1 MRKILP
7 WSLVGLLIVVSVA
20 GCSREKAERRREA
33 AIERPAASAPSKTP
47 AADSGKASSPAG
59 AVTTPPTTLAPPDS
73 GRSSESLDDLSNALV
88 RWGVKATVN
97 GETPHI
103 PSVWVMMLRPYHD
116 IWLGDPAKPEV
127 FLTFDAGYEGGYT
140 PHLLDVLKAEGVK
153 AAFFLSGHYVTGQPV
168 LVKRMVAEG
177 HIVGSHG
184 YSHRSMPTLEVPVMR
199 TEIVSVADKFKALTG
214 KDMHYFRPPS
224 GEVSERTLAVA
235 HDLGYTTVMWSLAYE
250 DWEPLPGGPEES
262 YQTLITRLHNG
273 AVILLHVTS
282 KDNAE
287 AFERMIAGIKAAG
300 YRFGTLDELT
310 VGRADT
316 TNG

>member
-7 WSLVGLLIVVSVA
+7 WLLVGLLIVVAVA
-20 GCSREKAERRREA
+20 GCSRDRAERGKEA
-33 AIERPAASAPSKTP
+33 TAERHVDSPAAVTP
-47 AADSGKASSPAG
+47 PADSGRATLA
-59 AVTTPPTTLAPPDS
+59 TPPAPDS
-73 GRSSESLDDLSNALV
+73 AKGSENLDQLSNDLV

-103 PSVWVMMLRPYHD
+103 PSAWVMILEPSRGV
-116 IWLGDPAKPEV
+116 WLGDPAKQEV

-140 PHLLDVLKAEGVK
+140 AGLLDVLKQEGVP
-153 AAFFLSGHYVTGQPV
+153 AAFFLSGHYVTSQPG

-177 HIVGSHG
+177 HTVGSHG
-184 YSHRSMPTLEVPVMR
+184 YSHLSMPSLEVSAMR
-199 TEIVSVADKFKALTG
+199 AEILSVSAKFKALTG
-214 KDMHYFRPPS
+214 KDMRYFRPPS

-235 HDLGYTTVMWSLAYE
+235 RALGYTTVMWSLAYK

-262 YQTLITRLHNG
+262 YETLISRLHNG

-287 AFERMIAGIKAAG
+287 VFPRMIAAIKAAG
-300 YRFGTLDELT
+300 YRFGTLDEL
-310 VGRADT
+310 
-316 TNG
+316 